1 MIDATRAWGIARD
14 IVRES
19 DEPGLVRSGDSV
31 GVLVKQLTTLD
42 HAVSDNLT
50 SFDAVLR
57 SIRKLDHL
65 GALPYNDKK
74 SEGQYAGVRDVLA
87 NMEAT
92 EISVRLAREFS
103 LKKREL
109 GFIEFSDQ
117 LALAVETLRRSPD
130 ASRVLR
136 ARTPVVL
143 LDEVQDT
150 SVGQTT
156 LLSTLFRGNSV
167 MAVGDPHQSIYGL
180 SLIHI

>member
-1 MIDATRAWGIARD
+1 
-14 IVRES
+14 
-19 DEPGLVRSGDSV
+19 
-31 GVLVKQLTTLD
+31 
-42 HAVSDNLT
+42 
-50 SFDAVLR
+50 
-57 SIRKLDHL
+57 
-65 GALPYNDKK
+65 
-74 SEGQYAGVRDVLA
+74 
-87 NMEAT
+87 
-92 EISVRLAREFS
+92 S

-167 MAVGDPHQSIYGL
+167 MAVGDPHQSIYGFRGASASNLQTFHRDFRDPANPTAEGTTLTL
-180 SLIHI
+180 STSWRN